1 MINTSRQVVRLNLL
15 SYGEDELAAKTPDLT
30 DDEMVKIGTRAFELT
45 FSIAKGKLYLAVA
58 LAAVEIME
66 DEPRPLKRTRRKL
79 KGVWDQHEH
88 GVSDPHMDKIVRS
101 SPVDTERTW

>member
-15 SYGEDELAAKTPDLT
+15 SYGEDDLAAKTPDLT
-30 DDEMVKIGTRAFELT
+30 DDETVRIGKRAFELT
-45 FSIAKGKLYLAVA
+45 FSTAEGKLYLALA

-66 DEPRPLKRTRRKL
+66 GEPRPLQRTRRKV

-88 GVSDPHMDKIVRS
+88 GVSDPHMDRMVRRPPGDIES
-101 SPVDTERTW
+101 T

>member
-30 DDEMVKIGTRAFELT
+30 DDEMVKIGKRAFELT
-45 FSIAKGKLYLAVA
+45 FSTAAGKLYLAVA

-66 DEPRPLKRTRRKL
+66 GEPRPLQRTRRKL

-88 GVSDPHMDKIVRS
+88 GVSDPYMDRMVRNS
-101 SPVDTERTW
+101 SRDIESP